1 MNKSYKSLYKSN
13 KIAYDTI
20 QCPSD
25 DAIILETQKTQTKS
39 QQSGGGGSSSE
50 HKKDIINNY
59 VKKYIKNKQN
69 VNRHAN

>member
-1 MNKSYKSLYKSN
+1 MNKNYKSLYKSN

-25 DAIILETQKTQTKS
+25 DAIILETQKTS
-39 QQSGGGGSSSE
+39 RQSGGVSSE
-50 HKKDIINNY
+50 QKKDIINNY